1 MKVFSPGILLGLP
14 FATSP
19 RSGHLKG
26 ETSFFGHRHLP
37 FFVARVREGVPRS
50 PCALVS
56 ARPHPQAVAQDRR
69 DTVALRR
76 AALPWRA
83 CDGTRQVTC
92 AWLRAVHR
100 SWSCSE
106 PTATSGVKLFSL
118 AAEPAR
124 FYPVKSRNAAKP
136 AANPR
141 YIQQTY

>member
-1 MKVFSPGILLGLP
+1 MLKAGPASTCRLHRTGGWSTVRGIRLIWRIDEGRDVI
-14 FATSP
+14 F
-19 RSGHLKG
+19 RR
-26 ETSFFGHRHLP
+26 RHLP

-69 DTVALRR
+69 DTVARRR

-92 AWLRAVHR
+92 AWLRTVHR
-100 SWSCSE
+100 SSPCSE
-106 PTATSGVKLFSL
+106 PTATSRVNLFSL

-124 FYPVKSRNAAKP
+124 FDPVKSRNAAK
-136 AANPR
+136 
-141 YIQQTY
+141 TSG